1 MAKVSALIKS
11 LLEDENYKGCSF
23 LVFNEDNKLIA
34 CERFENFLFKSYQM
48 LKDYELVSWV
58 TDYSSY
64 KGTLL
69 DKGPIN
75 TCVIFGKFI
84 TDNERVNAQPLKA

>member
-1 MAKVSALIKS
+1 MVKVSALIKS

-23 LVFNEDNKLIA
+23 LVFDENNKLIA

-48 LKDYELVSWV
+48 LKNYELVSWV

-64 KGTLL
+64 KGTNL
-69 DKGPIN
+69 DNGTIN
-75 TCVIFGKFI
+75 SCVIFGKFI
-84 TDNERVNAQPLKA
+84 TDTERVSA